1 MWILQ
6 IKKNPTQTTALF
18 PCFSQQPHLSPHKV
32 CFHSEVAC
40 RGLSGVVSGRDRAEY
55 VGTAGL
61 NVILGEEG
69 MLLKKFCSKL

>member
-1 MWILQ
+1 M
-6 IKKNPTQTTALF
+6 
-18 PCFSQQPHLSPHKV
+18 
-32 CFHSEVAC
+32 
-40 RGLSGVVSGRDRAEY
+40 VSGRDRAEY